1 VLRRLAAGLAAGIA
15 AGSVLSP
22 AGLAMAAPAFDL
34 DALMGLLAT
43 RKGGEARFS
52 EERTVGGLDN
62 PLLSSGLLSFQAPD
76 RFSRQ
81 TLEPRAEAME
91 VVGNTVVLRR
101 GGRTR
106 QMMLDT
112 VPELA
117 AMVEAMRGTLTG
129 DGAALRRHFRT
140 TVRGASTQWTLVLE
154 PTDSRLASIVRSI
167 DIGGMQADVRSIE
180 LLMSGGDRSVMLIEP
195 LRTRA
200 P

>member
-1 VLRRLAAGLAAGIA
+1 VLRRLARAAVAGLVAASAGSGPGIA
-15 AGSVLSP
+15 A
-22 AGLAMAAPAFDL
+22 AAPGFDL
-34 DALMGLLAT
+34 DALMSLLAT
-43 RKGGEARFS
+43 RKGGEARFT

-91 VVGNTVVLRR
+91 VVGNTMVLRR

-129 DGAALRRHFRT
+129 DGTVLRRHFRT
-140 TVRGASTQWTLVLE
+140 TVRGASAQWTLVLE
-154 PTDSRLASIVRSI
+154 PVDPRLAGIVRSI
-167 DIGGMQADVRSIE
+167 DIGGTQADVRSVE
-180 LLMSGGDRSVMLIEP
+180 LMMSGGDRSVMLIEP
-195 LRTRA
+195 LRARA